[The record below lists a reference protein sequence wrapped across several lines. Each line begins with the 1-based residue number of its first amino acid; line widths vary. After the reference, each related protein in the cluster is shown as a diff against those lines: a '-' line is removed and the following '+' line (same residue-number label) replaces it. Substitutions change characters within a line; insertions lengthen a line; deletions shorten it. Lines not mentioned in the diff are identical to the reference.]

1 MNQARVGVVGAGTMG
16 VGVAHLFAGSGHDVV
31 LVDTTDEVLATAR
44 ERIAHN
50 VRYYPLVQ
58 PGFPRIAASA
68 VLSRIT
74 CATDP
79 GGLAEVDLVVEN
91 ATESWPVKQAVY
103 RDLAR
108 VCRRDCVIAVNTSAM
123 SITRLAAL
131 VAEPARVLGAHFM
144 NPAPLKPLV
153 ELVRG
158 HHTSEA
164 ALTYVL
170 DLLRSSGKDAVVVH
184 NAPGFVTNRVMM
196 LTVNEAVFL
205 LQERVADTAAD
216 IDRLFRDCF
225 GHRMGPLETADLIGL
240 DTVLLSLE
248 VIQDGFADC
257 KYRPAPLLR
266 ELVAAGRLGRK
277 SGHGFYDYGQTAP
290 AVNGRAERSTTT

>member
-1 MNQARVGVVGAGTMG
+1 MNHIRVGVVGAGTMG
-16 VGVAHLFAGSGHDVV
+16 VGVAHLIATGGHDVV
-31 LVDTTDEVLATAR
+31 LVDTTDDVLATAR
-44 ERIAHN
+44 DRIAHN

-58 PGFPRIAASA
+58 PGFPRHAPDD
-68 VLSRIT
+68 VLSRIS
-74 CATDP
+74 CSTDP
-79 GGLAEVDLVVEN
+79 DSLTGVRLVVEN
-91 ATESWPVKQAVY
+91 ATESWPVKQDVY
-103 RDLAR
+103 RDLSR
-108 VCRRDCVIAVNTSAM
+108 VCGHDCVIAVNTSAM

-131 VAEPARVLGAHFM
+131 VGEPARVLGAHFM

-158 HHTSEA
+158 HHTSDATLAFFHE
-164 ALTYVL
+164 
-170 DLLRSSGKDAVVVH
+170 LLRSLGKEAVVVR

-196 LTVNEAVFL
+196 LTVNEAVYL

-266 ELVAAGRLGRK
+266 ELVSAGRLGRK
-277 SGHGFYDYGQTAP
+277 SGHGFYDYGH
-290 AVNGRAERSTTT
+290 GRAELSTTT